1 MITVD
6 ESLTEREGLLAAAGH
21 HPYARHA
28 LRRGG
33 AVRGWRHDGAVGWL
47 LPPGGWSAGGA
58 VGAPGPALDVFAA
71 QRADGTLRA
80 GQSVNLSHADPDEVA
95 ARLPVARL
103 TEWDLL
109 WATGPPPH
117 RPEQERVVRLTEA
130 DHPAL
135 AALIEE
141 AFPATTSRPGEPG
154 IVDWY
159 GIRDGDRL
167 LACGADRSR
176 GDIGFLAGLT
186 VAPKHRGRGLG
197 AALTAGM
204 TCALFGRY
212 DAVALGVYPD
222 NVGAIRLYRRLG
234 FTAAERRTS
243 VELA

>member
-6 ESLTEREGLLAAAGH
+6 EALTGPEALLAAARR
-21 HPYARHA
+21 HPFARHA
-28 LRRGG
+28 LRRDE
-33 AVRGWRHDGAVGWL
+33 AVRGWRHGGAVGWL
-47 LPPGGWSAGGA
+47 LPPGEWSAGGA

-71 QRADGTLRA
+71 QRADGALSA
-80 GQSVNLSHADPDEVA
+80 GQSINLPRADPAEVS

-103 TEWDLL
+103 TEWDFL
-109 WATGPPPH
+109 WTTAPPPH
-117 RPEQERVVRLTEA
+117 QPEQERVVRLTGA
-130 DHPAL
+130 DRPAL

-141 AFPATTSRPGEPG
+141 AFPSTTSRPGDPG
-154 IVDWY
+154 IVGWY

-186 VAPKHRGRGLG
+186 VAPRHRGRGLG

-204 TCALFGRY
+204 TCALFDRY

-243 VELA
+243 IRLA